1 MIQRAL
7 GVIAGVDRKTLSTCP
22 ASDKLWAA
30 HLGAS
35 LCLSF
40 IVVLGVSYHATGY
53 MIASVW
59 TRLLVSGVI
68 ALTVLMFDRALC
80 QSDWFYQGTLWNT
93 APIQSSAEAK
103 QTAWRFVRVGIRL
116 LMSFGLAW
124 VIAMFLELA
133 IFSGTINEKIE
144 ADRVAAN
151 QPIYNKIAQ
160 YEAGLNAEAA
170 RRQAGIDALQAL
182 HRDALTETP
191 PAEPNL
197 QTRND
202 DIEQQIKALVAREA
216 DIRADIGQIDR
227 TIQRYIADMNAE
239 EFGLKAA
246 PNNSGR
252 PGAGPRY
259 EFAKKQKD
267 AFIARRA
274 EREAEIVQ
282 LHAKRDEL
290 RAAQSKLAAEALVAR
305 DQERSAIKAKAD
317 ALQTRIDAARADLK
331 AFEADKVASVADFRN
346 KALAESYYQEKKDRI
361 DPLTRIAAYQELKN
375 DPKDGA
381 TMTLF
386 SWMTRLFII
395 FLEIVPVVAKI
406 FFSPPSVYA
415 AKIQAQ
421 VERARQ
427 RIENNEDLD
436 DDKPAEPAPAAAMAA
451 ITLPAM
457 SLGAVE
463 MKQPAP
469 APRAEPPRAPA
480 DDRLER
486 SRRPDYGPRDYARDR
501 GDRDGD
507 RQDFNRRDFDRRDFD
522 RRDYAAP
529 VYGRDYDDRDRRDHD
544 RHDRDWRVAAR
555 DEHEGYGRRD
565 LRRRDYDRRDLGRRD
580 EDLPRHDVP
589 RHRAA
594 QFVARDYAAAEFLAP
609 EHDEPEFDASEIDV
623 RNLIMPRRGAPR
635 REAMPREA
643 VARESFGVRKAA
655 PAAPG
660 IPEAIAERPAPRPM
674 PATVTATATA
684 TDPDTSELVRQM
696 LAEPQPPTIEELPPM
711 PLRPAA
717 ALRAATAVEVPAV
730 PAAVEPDATP
740 EAETVDQ
747 STIQAVA
754 DKALARVEPETA
766 VEPTPTA
773 LAAEPTSAA
782 IDPAPAPSSTAEP
795 LVETPPPPF
804 ELPPAAGAE
813 EDAHYATGSPVQK
826 FSADVEKLMSEA
838 VELSKARKKV
848 ARTRRDHPVD
858 AEHAAEAELPL
869 EPTPQYEIFPKA

>member
-151 QPIYNKIAQ
+151 QPIYTKIAQ

-182 HRDALTETP
+182 HRDALTENP
-191 PAEPNL
+191 AAEPNL

-202 DIEQQIKALVAREA
+202 DMEQQIKALVAREA

-227 TIQRYIADMNAE
+227 TIQRYTADMNAE
-239 EFGLKAA
+239 EFGQKAA

-259 EFAKKQKD
+259 EFAKKQRD
-267 AFIARRA
+267 SFIAQRA
-274 EREAEIVQ
+274 TREAEIVQ
-282 LHAKRDEL
+282 LQAKRDEL
-290 RAAQSKLAAEALVAR
+290 RAAQSKIAAEALLVR
-305 DQERSAIKAKAD
+305 DQERVAIKAKAD
-317 ALQTRIDAARADLK
+317 ALQARIDAARADLK
-331 AFEADKVASVADFRN
+331 SFEAEKVTSIADFRS

-386 SWMTRLFII
+386 SWMTRMFII
-395 FLEIVPVVAKI
+395 FLEIVPVIAKI

-436 DDKPAEPAPAAAMAA
+436 DDKPAEPAPAPAIAA

-463 MKQPAP
+463 MKQPVQP
-469 APRAEPPRAPA
+469 ERRRTEPRRAPA
-480 DDRLER
+480 DDRIDR
-486 SRRPDYGPRDYARDR
+486 SRERDDGRREYARDFDGDFDR
-501 GDRDGD
+501 RDYPAQTYARDLDRRSYAHDDRDGYD
-507 RQDFNRRDFDRRDFD
+507 RRDLHRRDFDRRDVD
-522 RRDYAAP
+522 RRDYRS
-529 VYGRDYDDRDRRDHD
+529 RD
-544 RHDRDWRVAAR
+544 
-555 DEHEGYGRRD
+555 DEM
-565 LRRRDYDRRDLGRRD
+565 
-580 EDLPRHDVP
+580 PRHEMP
-589 RHRAA
+589 RRRAA
-594 QFVARDYAAAEFLAP
+594 QVVARDHTARNVRVGDFFAP
-609 EHDEPEFDASEIDV
+609 EHDEPEFNASEFNTSEIDV
-623 RNLIMPRRGAPR
+623 RDLIMPRRGAPR
-635 REAMPREA
+635 RETMHPEA
-643 VARESFGVRKAA
+643 ARESFGVRTAA
-655 PAAPG
+655 P
-660 IPEAIAERPAPRPM
+660 IVQETVAERPAPPSSI
-674 PATVTATATA
+674 AA
-684 TDPDTSELVRQM
+684 DLQTSELVRQV
-696 LAEPQPPTIEELPPM
+696 LAEPATRPIEAAVIDDLPPM
-711 PLRPAA
+711 PPRAAA
-717 ALRAATAVEVPAV
+717 ALPPATAAQPDPIQTAV
-730 PAAVEPDATP
+730 DADATPDAGTIEPGAMQADTGEALAPSAPVAANKVVAVGATPDATSGAIENAP
-740 EAETVDQ
+740 P
-747 STIQAVA
+747 QASV
-754 DKALARVEPETA
+754 
-766 VEPTPTA
+766 PTA
-773 LAAEPTSAA
+773 L
-782 IDPAPAPSSTAEP
+782 IDPATHPA
-795 LVETPPPPF
+795 ETMHGEADP
-804 ELPPAAGAE
+804 
-813 EDAHYATGSPVQK
+813 TGHDGQLSVTGNPTLK

-838 VELSKARKKV
+838 VELSKARKKA
-848 ARTRRDHPVD
+848 ARIRRDQAVT
-858 AEHAAEAELPL
+858 AEHASEAELPL
-869 EPTPQYEIFPKA
+869 GPTPK

>member
-53 MIASVW
+53 MITSVW

-290 RAAQSKLAAEALVAR
+290 RAAQSKIAAEALVAR
-305 DQERSAIKAKAD
+305 DQERAAIKAKAD
-317 ALQTRIDAARADLK
+317 ALQTRIDAARADLR
-331 AFEADKVASVADFRN
+331 AFEADKVASIADFRN

-451 ITLPAM
+451 MTLPAM

-469 APRAEPPRAPA
+469 ASRAEPPRAPP
-480 DDRLER
+480 DDRLDR
-486 SRRPDYGPRDYARDR
+486 SRQPDYGPRDYAGDR
-501 GDRDGD
+501 GG
-507 RQDFNRRDFDRRDFD
+507 
-522 RRDYAAP
+522 RDYAAP
-529 VYGRDYDDRDRRDHD
+529 VYGRDDDDRDRRDHDRRDHD

-580 EDLPRHDVP
+580 EEPPRYDFP

-594 QFVARDYAAAEFLAP
+594 QFVARDYAAAEFLTP
-609 EHDEPEFDASEIDV
+609 EHDEPDFDASEIDV

-655 PAAPG
+655 PPAPG
-660 IPEAIAERPAPRPM
+660 ISEVIAQRPTPRTEL
-674 PATVTATATA
+674 AADAE
-684 TDPDTSELVRQM
+684 TSELVRQM
-696 LAEPQPPTIEELPPM
+696 LAEPQTPAIEELPPM
-711 PLRPAA
+711 PLRPVAA
-717 ALRAATAVEVPAV
+717 SRPATAVEAAPM
-730 PAAVEPDATP
+730 PDAVEPDTTP

-747 STIQAVA
+747 STIQAVV
-754 DKALARVEPETA
+754 DKGLVRSEPVPAPE
-766 VEPTPTA
+766 VEPTNTA
-773 LAAEPTSAA
+773 LADEPTRAA
-782 IDPAPAPSSTAEP
+782 IDPAPSQSSTAEP
-795 LVETPPPPF
+795 LIETAPQSSGLLAS
-804 ELPPAAGAE
+804 EAAPAE
-813 EDAHYATGSPVQK
+813 EDTHHAAGSPVQK

-848 ARTRRDHPVD
+848 ARARRDHSVGP
-858 AEHAAEAELPL
+858 EHAAEAELPL